1 MQDGPRNKVVI
12 IVELAIIYLV
22 LFKCF
27 TYSKYVAQ
35 LCSTLCDLTD
45 YNSPWNSPDQNTGVG
60 SHCLLQ
66 GIFPTQESNPGLSV
80 KTKPGSASCEKESC
94 VCGSLQNV
102 KVAQSCPTLQ
112 PHGLHSPWNSPGK
125 NTGVGSLSLL
135 QGIFPTQGL
144 NPGLPH
150 CRQILYQLNHK

>member
-27 TYSKYVAQ
+27 MYSKYVAQ

-66 GIFPTQESNPGLSV
+66 GIFPTQESNPGLSHCRRILYQLSHQ
-80 KTKPGSASCEKESC
+80 GSPRVLEWS
-94 VCGSLQNV
+94 
-102 KVAQSCPTLQ
+102 
-112 PHGLHSPWNSPGK
+112 
-125 NTGVGSLSLL
+125 GSLSLF
-135 QGIFPTQGL
+135 QQIFPIQESNQGL
-144 NPGLPH
+144 LH
-150 CRQILYQLNHK
+150 CRWILYQLSYQRSLHTLSHLIPTIPI